1 MTAASILKVDHK
13 GSVIEQGSS
22 NLGVSKS
29 LFDLHETIHSA
40 RKDAK
45 CVLFVMAD
53 SVNVVSIFLLA

>member
-1 MTAASILKVDHK
+1 MKVDHK
-13 GSVIEQGSS
+13 GNVIEQGNT